1 MRHSPVGYKKT
12 VPPRKTY
19 GKSLMAKQQTSKP
32 QIKAKP
38 SREES
43 RGAKTPTPKPRRGKL
58 WLLAA
63 LLAIAGWWALLP
75 GADALRGRH
84 AGVISKAEAL
94 RLPVNT
100 SSEELEAL
108 ERVGPLLDSVGL
120 EMGGMDELTGKIQ
133 IIMKGVE
140 LLHTDTLHLKPGLK
154 DFRGAWD
161 AITSTWGGAARVL
174 PADAAVALAA
184 VETSFRSA
192 NNPESSARGLWQLVN
207 PKPPGGTR
215 ERFEKPANYW
225 QQQYN
230 DCFDKLGG
238 IENLELRKHTAG
250 MLAHWLNNAHNVDL
264 ARGAKELQDIKVPLI
279 IGQYLNGPSMLNS
292 TTERSIRLVT
302 QAGAIGSNPP
312 PRLYV
317 ARFAVYL
324 AILRA
329 YNERKLM
336 EGVGAYDS
344 NPPLE
349 KRPIFQ
355 ESVRKHL
362 WRVLTT
368 PNFGIELRPP
378 LEPTMFERVT
388 KYFN

>member
-1 MRHSPVGYKKT
+1 
-12 VPPRKTY
+12 
-19 GKSLMAKQQTSKP
+19 MAKQQASKT
-32 QIKAKP
+32 QIKARPPRDK
-38 SREES
+38 S
-43 RGAKTPTPKPRRGKL
+43 RGAKPPTPWSRGGKPL
-58 WLLAA
+58 LLAA
-63 LLAIAGWWALLP
+63 LLAIAGWWAFSP
-75 GADALRGRH
+75 GVDTLRERH

-108 ERVGPLLDSVGL
+108 ERIGPLLDSVGL

-133 IIMKGVE
+133 IILRGLE
-140 LLHTDTLHLKPGLK
+140 LLHNDTLHLKPGLK

-161 AITSTWGGAARVL
+161 AITTTWGGAERVL

-184 VETSFRSA
+184 VETSFRTAHSTL
-192 NNPESSARGLWQLVN
+192 SSASGLWQLVN
-207 PKPPGGTR
+207 PKPPGGTQ

-238 IENLELRKHTAG
+238 IGNLELRKHTAG
-250 MLAHWLNNAHNVDL
+250 MLAHWLNNAHNVDR
-264 ARGAKELQDIKVPLI
+264 APGAQELQDIKVPLI
-279 IGQYLNGPSMLNS
+279 LAQYLNGPSLLNS
-292 TTERSIRLVT
+292 AAERSIRLVT
-302 QAGAIGSNPP
+302 QAGAVGKNPP
-312 PRLYV
+312 PRVYV

-329 YNERKLM
+329 YNVFRLT
-336 EGVGAYDS
+336 EGLGPHES
-344 NPPLE
+344 NLPLE
-349 KRPIFQ
+349 KRPFFQ

-362 WRVLTT
+362 WWVLTT

-378 LEPTMFERVT
+378 SEPTMFERVT
-388 KYFN
+388 KYFTGS

>member
-1 MRHSPVGYKKT
+1 
-12 VPPRKTY
+12 
-19 GKSLMAKQQTSKP
+19 MAKQKTSKP
-32 QIKAKP
+32 QIKTRP
-38 SREES
+38 LRDER
-43 RGAKTPTPKPRRGKL
+43 RGAKPPHPRSRGGKL
-58 WLLAA
+58 WLLAG
-63 LLAIAGWWALLP
+63 LIAIAGWLAWAP
-75 GADALRGRH
+75 GEDTLRVRH

-94 RLPVNT
+94 HLPVNT

-108 ERVGPLLDSVGL
+108 ERMGPLLDSVGL
-120 EMGGMDELTGKIQ
+120 ELGGMDELTGKIQ
-133 IIMKGVE
+133 IILRGLE
-140 LLHTDTLHLKPGLK
+140 LLHNDTLHLKPGLE

-161 AITSTWGGAARVL
+161 AITTSWGGAERVL

-192 NNPESSARGLWQLVN
+192 HNPQSSASGLWQLVN
-207 PKPPGGTR
+207 PKPPGGTQ

-238 IENLELRKHTAG
+238 IGNLELRKHTAG

-264 ARGAKELQDIKVPLI
+264 APGARVLQDIKVPLI
-279 IGQYLNGPSMLNS
+279 IAQYLNGPSLLNS
-292 TTERSIRLVT
+292 AAERSIRLVT
-302 QAGAIGSNPP
+302 QAGAVGQNPP
-312 PRLYV
+312 PRVYV

-329 YNERKLM
+329 YHERKLT
-336 EGVGAYDS
+336 EGIGAYES
-344 NPPLE
+344 NPPVE
-349 KRPIFQ
+349 KRPVFH

-362 WRVLTT
+362 WWVLTT

-378 LEPTMFERVT
+378 SEPTMFERVT
-388 KYFN
+388 KYITGS

>member
-1 MRHSPVGYKKT
+1 
-12 VPPRKTY
+12 
-19 GKSLMAKQQTSKP
+19 MAKQQTSKP
-32 QIKAKP
+32 QIKTRP
-38 SREES
+38 LRDES
-43 RGAKTPTPKPRRGKL
+43 PGAKSPKSPGAKSPGAKSPGAKSRRGKL

-63 LLAIAGWWALLP
+63 LLAIAVWWAWEP
-75 GADALRGRH
+75 GADTLRARH
-84 AGVISKAEAL
+84 AVVLSKAEAL
-94 RLPVNT
+94 RLPVDMR
-100 SSEELEAL
+100 SEELETL
-108 ERVGPLLDSVGL
+108 ERIGPLLDSVRL

-133 IIMKGVE
+133 IILRGLE
-140 LLHTDTLHLKPGLK
+140 LLHNDTLHLKPGLK

-192 NNPESSARGLWQLVN
+192 NNPESSASGLWQLVN
-207 PKPPGGTR
+207 PKPPGGIQ

-238 IENLELRKHTAG
+238 IGNLGLRKHTAG
-250 MLAHWLNNAHNVDL
+250 MLAHWLNNGHYVDL
-264 ARGAKELQDIKVPLI
+264 APGAKELQDIKVPLI
-279 IGQYLNGPSMLNS
+279 IAQYLNGPSLLNN
-292 TTERSIRLVT
+292 TAERSIRIVT
-302 QAGAIGSNPP
+302 QAGAVGNNPP
-312 PRLYV
+312 PRVYV

-336 EGVGAYDS
+336 EGIGAYES

-349 KRPIFQ
+349 KRPFFQ

-362 WRVLTT
+362 WWVLTT

-378 LEPTMFERVT
+378 SEPTMFERVT
-388 KYFN
+388 KYFT

>member
-1 MRHSPVGYKKT
+1 
-12 VPPRKTY
+12 
-19 GKSLMAKQQTSKP
+19 MAKQQTSKS
-32 QIKAKP
+32 QIKKAPPRDERRAEKSP
-38 SREES
+38 PPRS
-43 RGAKTPTPKPRRGKL
+43 RGRKP
-58 WLLAA
+58 WLLVI
-63 LLAIAGWWALLP
+63 LLAIAGWWVFSPEADMP
-75 GADALRGRH
+75 GGRH
-84 AGVISKAEAL
+84 AGVLSKAEAL
-94 RLPVNT
+94 HLPVNT
-100 SSEELEAL
+100 NSKELEAL
-108 ERVGPLLDSVGL
+108 ERIGPLLDSVGS

-133 IIMKGVE
+133 IIRRGME
-140 LLHTDTLHLKPGLK
+140 LLHNDTLHLKPGLK

-184 VETSFRSA
+184 VETSFRTA
-192 NNPESSARGLWQLVN
+192 NSPGSSASGLWQLVN
-207 PKPPGGTR
+207 PKPPGGTQ

-250 MLAHWLNNAHNVDL
+250 MLAHWLNNAHSVDR
-264 ARGAKELQDIKVPLI
+264 APGAKELQDIKVPLI
-279 IGQYLNGPSMLNS
+279 IAQYLNGPSLLNS
-292 TTERSIRLVT
+292 TAERSIRLVT
-302 QAGAIGSNPP
+302 QAGAIGINPP
-312 PRLYV
+312 PRIYV

-336 EGVGAYDS
+336 EGMSAS
-344 NPPLE
+344 ELNTPLE
-349 KRPIFQ
+349 KRPFFQ

-362 WRVLTT
+362 WWVLTT

-378 LEPTMFERVT
+378 SEPTMLERVT
-388 KYFN
+388 KYFTGS

>member
-1 MRHSPVGYKKT
+1 
-12 VPPRKTY
+12 
-19 GKSLMAKQQTSKP
+19 MAKKQTSKP
-32 QIKAKP
+32 QTETKPPRDERRGAKP
-38 SREES
+38 SPPKS
-43 RGAKTPTPKPRRGKL
+43 RGRKR

-63 LLAIAGWWALLP
+63 LLAIACWWAWAP
-75 GADALRGRH
+75 EADTLSGRH
-84 AGVISKAEAL
+84 AGVLSKAEAL
-94 RLPVNT
+94 GLPVTT

-108 ERVGPLLDSVGL
+108 ERVGPLLDSVKL

-133 IIMKGVE
+133 IIMRGLE
-140 LLHTDTLHLKPGLK
+140 LLQNDTLHLKPGLK

-184 VETSFRSA
+184 VETSFRTA
-192 NNPESSARGLWQLVN
+192 NNPLSSASGLWQLVY
-207 PKPPGGTR
+207 PKPPGGTQ

-238 IENLELRKHTAG
+238 IGNLGLRKHTAG
-250 MLAHWLNNAHNVDL
+250 MLAHWLNNANNVDR
-264 ARGAKELQDIKVPLI
+264 AQGAQKLQDIKVPLI
-279 IGQYLNGPSMLNS
+279 VAQYLNGPSVLNS
-292 TTERSIRLVT
+292 SAERSIRLVT
-302 QAGAIGSNPP
+302 QAGAVGSNPP
-312 PRLYV
+312 PRIYV

-336 EGVGAYDS
+336 EGMGSYES

-349 KRPIFQ
+349 KRPVFQ

-378 LEPTMFERVT
+378 SEPTMFERVT
-388 KYFN
+388 KYFAGS

>member
-1 MRHSPVGYKKT
+1 
-12 VPPRKTY
+12 
-19 GKSLMAKQQTSKP
+19 MAKQQTSKP
-32 QIKAKP
+32 QIKTRP
-38 SREES
+38 LRDER
-43 RGAKTPTPKPRRGKL
+43 RGAKPPTPRSRWGKT
-58 WLLAA
+58 WLLVA
-63 LLAIAGWWALLP
+63 LLAIAGWWVCST
-75 GADALRGRH
+75 GADTLRGRH

-94 RLPVNT
+94 RLPVNK

-108 ERVGPLLDSVGL
+108 ERIGPLLDSVGL
-120 EMGGMDELTGKIQ
+120 EMGGMDELTGKIE
-133 IIMKGVE
+133 IILRGLE
-140 LLHTDTLHLKPGLK
+140 LLRNDTLHLKPGLK

-161 AITSTWGGAARVL
+161 AITSTWGGAERVL

-184 VETSFRSA
+184 VETSFRTAHS
-192 NNPESSARGLWQLVN
+192 PRSSASGLWQLVN
-207 PKPPGGTR
+207 PKPPGGTQ

-238 IENLELRKHTAG
+238 VENLELRKHTAG
-250 MLAHWLNNAHNVDL
+250 MLAHWLNNAHNVDQ
-264 ARGAKELQDIKVPLI
+264 APGAQELQDIKVPLI
-279 IGQYLNGPSMLNS
+279 LAQYLNGPSLLNS
-292 TTERSIRLVT
+292 SAERSIRLVT
-302 QAGAIGSNPP
+302 QAGAVGENPP
-312 PRLYV
+312 PRVYV

-336 EGVGAYDS
+336 EGMGVYES

-349 KRPIFQ
+349 KRPVFQ

-362 WRVLTT
+362 WWVLTT

-378 LEPTMFERVT
+378 SKPTMFERLT
-388 KYFN
+388 KYFTGS